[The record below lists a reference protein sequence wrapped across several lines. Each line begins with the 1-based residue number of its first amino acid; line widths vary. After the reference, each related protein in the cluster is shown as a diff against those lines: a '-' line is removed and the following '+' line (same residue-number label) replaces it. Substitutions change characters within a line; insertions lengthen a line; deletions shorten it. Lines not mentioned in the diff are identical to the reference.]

1 MPERSIRET
10 DTSPNKVNGV
20 GIDVAV
26 FVIDNS
32 VGVGV
37 LEGVVVKIAVGKK
50 VSVGIDVEKDMVVG
64 VTAGVT
70 AGVQEPSPIRI
81 ANSNCFF
88 NFLLIN

>member
-1 MPERSIRET
+1 M
-10 DTSPNKVNGV
+10 
-20 GIDVAV
+20 AV

-50 VSVGIDVEKDMVVG
+50 VSVGTDVEKDVV
-64 VTAGVT
+64 AGVMAGVI
-70 AGVQEPSPIRI
+70 AGVQEPSTII

-88 NFLLIN
+88 NFHPIN